1 MYFCWFKH
9 ISPAFAN
16 IMLGVVFIMNTF
28 EYAIKFCSN
37 FPDQNTPKNGG
48 EYYFE
53 SSNNM
58 SFATEVQG
66 DLFKPLDYGAIFYFT
81 KFQKVLIDGVY
92 ENKYGQFVGYWYKN
106 GTYRTCRI
114 EEVKKLNDT
123 QVLSI
128 GLLP

>member
-1 MYFCWFKH
+1 
-9 ISPAFAN
+9 
-16 IMLGVVFIMNTF
+16 MLGVVFIMNTF
-28 EYAIKFCSN
+28 EYAINFCSN

-58 SFATEVQG
+58 SFATEVQS

-92 ENKYGQFVGYWYKN
+92 ENKYGQFAGYWYKN
-106 GTYRTCRI
+106 GTYRTRRI